1 MQPPSYDPSARNNRV
16 LVIDDNPAIHADVR
30 KILCPAVSPAS
41 RALDSLEAELLGG
54 TSAPTRPA
62 AHFEVDSAH
71 QGREGLERVEAAL
84 AAGRPYAMAF
94 VDVRMPPGWDGV
106 ETTLELWKVEP
117 DLQIVICTA
126 YADYSWEEIL
136 TRLGNSDRLVV
147 LKKPF
152 DTIEVL
158 QLANALTEKWNLI
171 QQSHAHAAELEH
183 RVRERTAALEASNRA
198 LQEEIIRRLTM
209 EIDLKRA
216 KNAAES
222 ADRAKSAFLANMSH
236 EIRTPMNGVIGM
248 ANLLL
253 STQLTAEQRDLADT
267 LCHSSEALL
276 TIINDILDF
285 SKIEAGRLALESID
299 FDLAEHLE
307 LALDLHADAASAKG
321 LELVMHIDPEVP
333 ARVRGDPVRL
343 RQVILNLVG
352 NAIKFTSEGEVVLHV
367 SPDGR
372 RDGRHVLRFSIT
384 DTGVGVPPAVQVNLF
399 QPFVQ
404 ADSSTTRRFGGT
416 GLGLAICKRLA
427 ELMSGE
433 IGVES
438 SGERGS
444 TFWFTAALDDPLE
457 PLPEST
463 PPPPDFGTSHVLIV
477 DDNATNRKLLTHLCQ
492 GWRLS
497 HRTADGART
506 ALEEL
511 RAAAAAGRPFDLVVL
526 DHHMPEIDG
535 IGLAAM
541 VNGETDLPR
550 PSLVLLTSRGERMQ
564 PSQMVEY
571 GLAACE
577 LKPVHPEKL
586 RHTIARVLA
595 APRLPSGRATVP
607 PFSPGPENAPPAEP
621 ITILIVED
629 NPVNQKVTQLQ
640 LRNLGHASDV
650 VANGREALD
659 AIRRK
664 SYALVLMDAQMP
676 EMDGIT
682 ATRRIRAAQA
692 AGDPDYPRDLKII
705 AMTANAMVGD
715 REACLEAG
723 MNDYLP
729 KPVRPDDLRAVLERY
744 LPREAASQ
752 AVPPELVFAK

>member
-1 MQPPSYDPSARNNRV
+1 MHPSSTHPAARNNRV

-30 KILCPAVSPAS
+30 KILCPAASPAAQ
-41 RALDSLEAELLGG
+41 ALDSLEAELLG
-54 TSAPTRPA
+54 SPSPPVRPA
-62 AHFEVDSAH
+62 AQFEVDSAH
-71 QGREGLERVEAAL
+71 QGREGLERVREAL

-136 TRLGNSDRLVV
+136 GRLGNSDRLVV

-171 QQSHAHAAELEH
+171 QQSHAHAAQLED
-183 RVRERTAALEASNRA
+183 RVRERTAALEMSNRA
-198 LQEEIIRRLTM
+198 LQEEIIRRLTV

-216 KNAAES
+216 KDAAES

-253 STQLTAEQRDLADT
+253 STDLTAEQRDLADT

-307 LALDLHADAASAKG
+307 LALDLHADAAEGKG
-321 LELVMHIDPEVP
+321 LELVMQIDPEVP

-343 RQVILNLVG
+343 RQIILNLVG
-352 NAIKFTSEGEVVLHV
+352 NAIKFTAEGEVVLRV
-367 SPDGR
+367 SPDGF
-372 RDGRHVLRFSIT
+372 RDGRPALRFAIT

-404 ADSSTTRRFGGT
+404 ADSSTTRRYGGT

-427 ELMSGE
+427 ELMHGE

-438 SGERGS
+438 TGERGS
-444 TFWFTAALDDPLE
+444 TFWFTAVLAEPLE
-457 PLPEST
+457 PVPEI
-463 PPPPDFGTSHVLIV
+463 PPAPPAFGDEHVLIV
-477 DDNATNRKLLTHLCQ
+477 DDNATNRKLLEHLCTA
-492 GWRLS
+492 WRLS
-497 HRTADGART
+497 HRSADGALA
-506 ALEEL
+506 ALDEL

-526 DHHMPEIDG
+526 DHHMPDIDG
-535 IGLAAM
+535 LGLAER
-541 VNGETDLPR
+541 VNADTTRPR
-550 PSLVLLTSRGERMQ
+550 PGLVLLTSRGERLQ
-564 PSQMVEY
+564 PSQLDEY
-571 GLAACE
+571 GIAACE
-577 LKPVHPEKL
+577 LKPVHPDKL
-586 RHTIARVLA
+586 RHTLARVLA
-595 APRLPSGRATVP
+595 SPRSAPARP
-607 PFSPGPENAPPAEP
+607 PGPPGPATAEARQLPTRPVPAP
-621 ITILIVED
+621 ILVVED
-629 NPVNQKVTQLQ
+629 NPVNQKVTLLQ
-640 LRNLGHASDV
+640 LRSFGHEADV
-650 VANGREALD
+650 VGNGREALE
-659 AIRRK
+659 AIQRK
-664 SYALVLMDAQMP
+664 TYALVLMDAQMP
-676 EMDGIT
+676 EMDGIA

-692 AGDPDYPRDLKII
+692 AGEPGFPRELRII

-715 REACLEAG
+715 REACLDAG
-723 MNDYLP
+723 MDDYLP
-729 KPVRPDDLRAVLERY
+729 KPVRPEDLRATLDRY
-744 LPREAASQ
+744 LPREPAA
-752 AVPPELVFAK
+752 EFVFAK

>member
-1 MQPPSYDPSARNNRV
+1 MHPPSSDPTARNNRV

-30 KILCPAVSPAS
+30 KILCPAVSPAAK
-41 RALDSLEAELLGG
+41 ALDTIEAELLGG
-54 TSAPTRPA
+54 TTSPVRPA
-62 AHFEVDSAH
+62 ADFEVDSAH
-71 QGREGLERVEAAL
+71 QGHEGLERVQAAL

-136 TRLGNSDRLVV
+136 GRLGNSDRLVV

-171 QQSHAHAAELEH
+171 QQSHAHAAQLEH

-198 LQEEIIRRLTM
+198 LQDEIIRRLTM
-209 EIDLKRA
+209 EIDLNRA
-216 KNAAES
+216 KNAAEA

-253 STQLTAEQRDLADT
+253 STHLTAEQRDLADT

-285 SKIEAGRLALESID
+285 SKIEAGRLVLESID
-299 FDLAEHLE
+299 FELAEHLE
-307 LALDLHADAASAKG
+307 LALDLHADSASAKG
-321 LELVMHIDPEVP
+321 LELVMQIEPDVP

-352 NAIKFTSEGEVVLHV
+352 NAIKFTSEGEVVLRV
-367 SPDGR
+367 STDGR
-372 RDGRHVLRFSIT
+372 RDGRQVLRFSIT
-384 DTGVGVPPAVQVNLF
+384 DTGVGVPPDVQVNLF

-427 ELMSGE
+427 ELMRGE

-444 TFWFTAALDDPLE
+444 TFWFTSAIDEPAE
-457 PLPEST
+457 PLAED
-463 PPPPDFGTSHVLIV
+463 PPTPPDFRANHVLIV
-477 DDNATNRKLLTHLCQ
+477 DDNATNRKLLSHLCRA
-492 GWRLS
+492 WNLS
-497 HRTADGART
+497 HRTAEGALA
-506 ALEEL
+506 ALAEM
-511 RAAAAAGRPFDLVVL
+511 RAAAAAGRPFDLVIL
-526 DHHMPEIDG
+526 DHHMPDIDG
-535 IGLAAM
+535 LGFAAR
-541 VNGETDLPR
+541 VNGDPALPR
-550 PSLVLLTSRGERMQ
+550 AILVMLTSRGERLQ
-564 PSQMVEY
+564 PSQLTEY
-571 GLAACE
+571 GLSACE

-586 RHTIARVLA
+586 RHTLARVLA
-595 APRLPSGRATVP
+595 APRPPSGRGTVP
-607 PFSPGPENAPPAEP
+607 PIPTGPESAPRPEPAP
-621 ITILIVED
+621 ILIVED

-640 LRNLGHASDV
+640 LRNLGHASDI

-659 AIRRK
+659 AIRSK
-664 SYALVLMDAQMP
+664 TYALVLMDAQMP

-692 AGDPDYPRDLKII
+692 AGDPEYPRELRII

-723 MNDYLP
+723 MDDYLP
-729 KPVRPDDLRAVLERY
+729 KPVRPDDLRQVLERY
-744 LPREAASQ
+744 LPREASSQ
-752 AVPPELVFAK
+752 AVTPDLVFAK